1 MDGRDAGLASQLVFG
16 CLRFQ
21 GQLDYLIR
29 HYSGR
34 KIEDVEAAVK
44 VILRLGIFQMRYLDR
59 IPPHAAINETVEL
72 AKGHRRA
79 AAGFVNAVLR
89 KVRRNP
95 VKWPNPEVA
104 LSCPEWLME
113 RWAHHFNRKAAEAV
127 AAAALEEPGRYVRV
141 PPGSPTFTE
150 GLAPTEV
157 AGCYRVTS
165 ADVRGLRQQ
174 DIGSQTVVPLLELAA
189 GHSYLDVCAA
199 PGNKTAQALETPVAA
214 VACDISLRR
223 LRDFAV
229 DCSRVVLDA
238 TEPLPFAKKFDRIL
252 IDAPCSGTGT
262 LGRNPEIKWR
272 VQPGDFT
279 RFRDRQMR
287 ILSSALAQL
296 KRGGRLVY
304 ATCSLEKEE
313 NEDVVQG
320 VLQECGGRAKLLKE
334 QWRLPGREPGDGFY
348 AAVITSSDQT
358 GAA

>member
-95 VKWPNPEVA
+95 VKWPNPEVT
-104 LSCPEWLME
+104 LSCPAWLME

>member
-21 GQLDYLIR
+21 AQLDYLIR

-34 KIEDVEAAVK
+34 KIEDIETPVK
-44 VILRLGIFQMRYLDR
+44 LILRLGIFQLRYLDR
-59 IPPHAAINETVEL
+59 IPPHAAIHETVEL

-95 VKWPNPEVA
+95 VKWPNQETA
-104 LSCPEWLME
+104 LSCPVWLIE
-113 RWAHHFNRKAAEAV
+113 RWAAHFGAQTAQAI
-127 AAAALEEPGRYVRV
+127 AAAALQEPDRYVRL
-141 PPGSPTFTE
+141 PPGSAISTE
-150 GLAPTEV
+150 GFAPTDV
-157 AGCYRVTS
+157 PGCYRLTNG
-165 ADVRGLRQQ
+165 DTRGLRQQ
-174 DIGSQTVVPLLELAA
+174 DIGSQSVVPLLELAP
-189 GHSYLDVCAA
+189 GHSYLDLCAA
-199 PGNKTAQALETPVAA
+199 PGSKTAQALETPVAA

-223 LRDFAV
+223 LTVFAV
-229 DCSRVVLDA
+229 DCPRVVLDA
-238 TEPLPFAKKFDRIL
+238 TAELPFTKKFDRIL

-272 VQPGDFT
+272 VQPGDFA
-279 RFRDRQMR
+279 RFRDRQVR
-287 ILSSALAQL
+287 ILGRALAQL
-296 KRGGRLVY
+296 NRGGRLVY

-313 NEDVVQG
+313 NEDVVTTALDQCRG
-320 VLQECGGRAKLLKE
+320 SAKLLKE
-334 QWRLPGREPGDGFY
+334 QWRVAGREPGDGFY